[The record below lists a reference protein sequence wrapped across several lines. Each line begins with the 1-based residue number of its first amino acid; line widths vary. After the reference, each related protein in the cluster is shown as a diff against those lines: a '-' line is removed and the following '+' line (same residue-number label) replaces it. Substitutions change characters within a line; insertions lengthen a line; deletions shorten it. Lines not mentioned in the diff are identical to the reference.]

1 MLMTGRC
8 GNDESCQEEK
18 RIFLPQSRQKCSHT
32 PQPLSCPAAA
42 LPEPQYL
49 HRSNLQLST
58 VLLAQLTKG
67 WFIGLQPKV

>member
-32 PQPLSCPAAA
+32 PQPLLCPS
-42 LPEPQYL
+42 
-49 HRSNLQLST
+49 HNT
-58 VLLAQLTKG
+58 
-67 WFIGLQPKV
+67 FIGAICS